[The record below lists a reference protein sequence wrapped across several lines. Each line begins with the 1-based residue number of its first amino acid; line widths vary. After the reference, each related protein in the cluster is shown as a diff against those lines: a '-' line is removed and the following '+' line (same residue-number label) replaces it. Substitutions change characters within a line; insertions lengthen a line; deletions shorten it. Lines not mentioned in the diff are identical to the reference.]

1 MSTPTSATNKDGAMY
16 PRTFARSA
24 PDRPAIIM
32 GDSGEV
38 VTYAQLHE
46 RSNQFSRYLRSIG
59 LTESEVVAIFMT
71 NNPHFH
77 EAAWGT
83 RQIGRY
89 FTPLNTHLTL
99 DEVVYIIN
107 DSGTS
112 VIVANPGT
120 ADVARQLTPDVVP
133 GVRHRLFLGADLPG
147 WTSYEDAVRQQDTT
161 PVGDET
167 EGEILQYSSGT
178 TGKPKGIRRQ
188 LPKVPMSADVDA
200 TVAFLRAIRF
210 REGDTYL
217 SPAPLYH
224 SAPIYW
230 TMAVHRLGGTSVV
243 MEKFDPRGA
252 LALIEKYRIT
262 HSNMVPTM
270 FVRML
275 KLDEDVRLSYDHSSL
290 VQVIHAAAPCPVD
303 VKRAMIEWWG
313 PIISEFYSS
322 SEGSGAT
329 FVTSTDW
336 LQHPGTVGKAM
347 LGVMHILDDS
357 GKPVPV
363 GEVGTIWAETPQP
376 FEYLNDQEKTQQQ
389 QNERGWTTVGDVGYL
404 DDDGFLYLTDR
415 KSYMIISGGVNIYP
429 QEAENVLIGHPKVY
443 DVAVFGVPNP
453 DFGEEV
459 KAVVQPVSMD
469 EAGPELADELLA
481 YCKSRLATY
490 KCPRSVDFDAE
501 LPRSDAGK
509 LYKRRLKERY
519 WAESAA
525 RA

>member
-1 MSTPTSATNKDGAMY
+1 MY
-16 PRTFARSA
+16 PGTFATSA

-38 VTYAQLHE
+38 VSYQQLHE

-71 NNPHFH
+71 NNPQFH
-77 EAAWGT
+77 EVAWGT

-89 FTPLNTHLTL
+89 FTPVNTHLTPE
-99 DEVVYIIN
+99 EVVHIIN
-107 DSGTS
+107 DSGTT

-120 ADVARQLTPDVVP
+120 ADVARQLTPELVP
-133 GVRHRLFLGADLPG
+133 GVRHRLFLGGELPG
-147 WTSYEDAVRQQDTT
+147 WDSYDEAVRQQAKTA
-161 PVGDET
+161 VGDET

-188 LPKVPMSADVDA
+188 LPKVPMTTEVDA

-210 REGDTYL
+210 QEGNTYL

-230 TMAVHRLGGTSVV
+230 TMAVHRLGGTAVV
-243 MEKFDPRGA
+243 MEKFDPRAA
-252 LALIEKYRIT
+252 LALIEKYRVT

-275 KLDEDVRLSYDHSSL
+275 KLAEDVRLSYDHSSL

-322 SEGSGAT
+322 SEGAGAT
-329 FVTSTDW
+329 FVTSEDW
-336 LQHPGTVGKAM
+336 LNHPGTVGRAM
-347 LGVMHILDDS
+347 LGTIHVLDDS
-357 GKPVPV
+357 GEPLPA
-363 GEVGTIWAETPQP
+363 GEIGTVWAETPQP

-389 QNERGWTTVGDVGYL
+389 RNDHGWSTVGDVGYL
-404 DDDGFLYLTDR
+404 DKDGYLYLTDR

-429 QEAENVLIGHPKVY
+429 QEAEDVLIGHSKVY

-459 KAVVQPVSMD
+459 KAVVQPVSMAD
-469 EAGPELADELLA
+469 AGPELADDLIA
-481 YCKSRLATY
+481 YCKGRLASY
-490 KCPRSVDFDAE
+490 KCPRSVDFEAQ

-519 WAESAA
+519 WQAASAA
-525 RA
+525 PSTPTTAAPAS